1 MVHECLK
8 CGRGIAK
15 SKEHDGGFK
24 QSHGGNGGGLSLV
37 LLSGADVVVS
47 PLKVKLGKQGRLLH
61 VIDKFRN
68 EGERV
73 GILDCVGVQVVVVLA
88 WT

>member
-24 QSHGGNGGGLSLV
+24 QSHGGNEGSLPLV
-37 LLSGADVVVS
+37 LLSDVDVVVS
-47 PLKVKLGKQGRLLH
+47 PLNVELGKQGRLLH

-73 GILDCVGVQVVVVLA
+73 GISHCVEVQVVVVLA